1 MIYSIA
7 SGELSIAEIWH
18 FPISLAKTLDAFRME
33 EHSGEML
40 LDISV
45 IRKMPEIKAAQLAT
59 PTLKIGN
66 GKKGETLLSFSRSP
80 QCMVETKTDKKS
92 VVFYISET
100 SDLADPGL
108 AEQARVLLRMVF
120 EDAAAKKRILSLHAS
135 AVVMNG
141 MGICVT
147 GPSGAGKS
155 TLSRNLLQ
163 AVPGSFVLNADRP
176 AIKAEE
182 EGFSVWGA
190 PWSGKEQIFING
202 NAPLQAIVEVRKH
215 CSNKI
220 QRLDTRR
227 AYRLLLKRVSKPQWD
242 PEATSA
248 VMDTLLRLISEVS
261 VYRFYCAND
270 VSAGED
276 LRDALAAPEKIP
288 WVPKEEKDMKVKNEY
303 VLRKV
308 LDDYMAMPVGASAD
322 QGAIMLNETG
332 AFLWEKLRETTTE
345 EALREELLAEFD
357 VDPETA
363 EKDIRDFLEFLRRSG
378 ALEEE

>member
-141 MGICVT
+141 MGICVNRPFRRREKYSEPKPAAGGFRFLCAEC
-147 GPSGAGKS
+147 GPS
-155 TLSRNLLQ
+155 
-163 AVPGSFVLNADRP
+163 
-176 AIKAEE
+176 
-182 EGFSVWGA
+182 
-190 PWSGKEQIFING
+190 
-202 NAPLQAIVEVRKH
+202 
-215 CSNKI
+215 
-220 QRLDTRR
+220 RR
-227 AYRLLLKRVSKPQWD
+227 SKLKKR
-242 PEATSA
+242 
-248 VMDTLLRLISEVS
+248 
-261 VYRFYCAND
+261 
-270 VSAGED
+270 
-276 LRDALAAPEKIP
+276 
-288 WVPKEEKDMKVKNEY
+288 
-303 VLRKV
+303 
-308 LDDYMAMPVGASAD
+308 AS
-322 QGAIMLNETG
+322 
-332 AFLWEKLRETTTE
+332 
-345 EALREELLAEFD
+345 
-357 VDPETA
+357 
-363 EKDIRDFLEFLRRSG
+363 RSG
-378 ALEEE
+378 APPGAEKSRSLSMGMRLCRRLWKCGSTAAIRSRGWIPEERTGCC